1 MFSLSGV
8 LFKSGR
14 LKSPKSSKS
23 SLGWDIIKFSIILKK
38 LLYEIEGVF
47 GGKLTQPTITF
58 FEQLSSTEMRH
69 NSKDL
74 STMLIT
80 VETR

>member
-38 LLYEIEGVF
+38 LLYEIVGVF
-47 GGKLTQPTITF
+47 GGK
-58 FEQLSSTEMRH
+58 
-69 NSKDL
+69 
-74 STMLIT
+74 
-80 VETR
+80 